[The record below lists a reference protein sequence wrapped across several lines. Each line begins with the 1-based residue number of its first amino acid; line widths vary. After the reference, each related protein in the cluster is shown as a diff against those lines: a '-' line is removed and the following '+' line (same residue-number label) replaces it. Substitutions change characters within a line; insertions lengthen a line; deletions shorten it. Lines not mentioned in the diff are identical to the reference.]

1 MNNLRGSGSKLPRI
15 LVTSG
20 ALITLLWFLLGGYY
34 ITEVVGWRE
43 FMVQPADSM
52 GGFLE
57 GGFAPLAFL
66 WLVIG
71 YFLQQQALQENTIVL
86 EAQAKQSHRDSFIKM
101 SELVMGQLA
110 LVAGFLYVSS
120 QGSSGNKKHS
130 VEEQDEM
137 WGQLSTGNQ
146 TIFIVLLINL
156 RLDED
161 GNTLPVHDIYF
172 GTEVRRRHTT
182 TYINTFEKLL
192 RHAKEVDQDEMIQE
206 SLLLGT
212 AQGILYRGMIEI
224 RDEPKHPN
232 A

>member
-1 MNNLRGSGSKLPRI
+1 MSNPSGSDSKLPKI

-20 ALITLLWFLLGGYY
+20 AVITLCWFLLGGYY
-34 ITEVVGWRE
+34 ITIVVGWQQ
-43 FMVQPADSM
+43 FMFQPADSM

-71 YFLQQQALQENTIVL
+71 YFLQQQALQENTVVL
-86 EAQAKQSHRDSFIKM
+86 AAQAKQSHRDSFIKM

-110 LVAGFLYVSS
+110 LVSGFLYVSS
-120 QGSSGNKKHS
+120 QGTPGNKKHT
-130 VEEQDEM
+130 VEEQEEL
-137 WGQLSTGNQ
+137 WSQLSTGHQ

-172 GTEVRRRHTT
+172 GTEIRRRHTT

-212 AQGILYRGMIEI
+212 AHGILYRAMVEV
-224 RDEPKHPN
+224 RDGSEQ
-232 A
+232 

>member
-1 MNNLRGSGSKLPRI
+1 MKNLHGSGSKLPRI

-20 ALITLLWFLLGGYY
+20 ALITLFWFLLGGYY
-34 ITEVVGWRE
+34 ITEVVGWRQ

-110 LVAGFLYVSS
+110 LVSGFLYISS
-120 QGSSGNKKHS
+120 QGTTGNKRHS
-130 VEEQDEM
+130 PEELDEF
-137 WGQLSTGNQ
+137 WGQLSSGNQ

-156 RLDED
+156 RLDDE
-161 GNTLPVHDIYF
+161 GNILPVHDIYF

-212 AQGILYRGMIEI
+212 AQGILYRAMVEV
-224 RDEPKHPN
+224 RDSPEQ
-232 A
+232 